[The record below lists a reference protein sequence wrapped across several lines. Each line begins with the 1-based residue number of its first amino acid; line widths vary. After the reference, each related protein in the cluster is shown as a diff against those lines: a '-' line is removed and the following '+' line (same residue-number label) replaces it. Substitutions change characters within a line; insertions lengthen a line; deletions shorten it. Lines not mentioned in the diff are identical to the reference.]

1 MPKRKTG
8 FYGKLPDKGDFVG
21 RRLPTSVIEPWDAW
35 LRRGLAASQE
45 FLGPGWLDLY
55 LTCPIWRFA
64 LSPGLCGPEGV
75 IGILMASVDRV
86 SRHFPLTLAA
96 PVGTVPPAVAAV
108 EAEDWFAA
116 AEPLALE
123 ALGDGFEFE
132 VWDSRVEGLSVPEF
146 GLAEACSDPSLSRP
160 VLIPLGAAADPR
172 QSYPMLLGLALRAS
186 LPVHS
191 LWWTAGSAS
200 IPSSL
205 ALSPGLPEPNVFSA
219 LLSGAW
225 GQTGG
230 RDPAI
235 QAFTASLRS

>member
-1 MPKRKTG
+1 MSSRKTG

-21 RRLPTSVIEPWDAW
+21 RRLPTAVVEPWDAW
-35 LRRGLAASQE
+35 LRQGLAASQE
-45 FLGPGWLDLY
+45 ILGPGWLDFY
-55 LTCPIWRFA
+55 LKCPIWRFA

-86 SRHFPLTLAA
+86 SRYFPLTLAV
-96 PVGTVPPAVAAV
+96 PIGTVPPAVAAV
-108 EAEDWFAA
+108 EAKDWFAA

-123 ALGDGFEFE
+123 ALGDDFDFEG
-132 VWDSRVEGLSVPEF
+132 WDLRIEGLDAPDF
-146 GLAEACSDPSLSRP
+146 GLAEPCSDPKLSGS
-160 VLIPLGAAADPR
+160 VFIPLGAGVDPR
-172 QSYPMLLGLALRAS
+172 QGYPMLLGLALQGS

-191 LWWTAGSAS
+191 LWWTAGSTT

-219 LLSGAW
+219 LLSGAR

-230 RDPAI
+230 RESAI
-235 QAFTASLRS
+235 QAFTASPRS